1 METQKHEKQ
10 NNIKI
15 VNLSDTAKD
24 ELKQLVQKESNNP
37 DGIRLSLLAGGCSGL
52 SYHMEFDKIKEK
64 DLVDDTD
71 GIKVIVD
78 PKSALYING
87 ITLDYQGGLNGRG
100 FVFSNPNATK
110 SCGCG
115 TSFSVGDKEVT
126 LEFASNKKA
135 NVCPSNQTQS

>member
-1 METQKHEKQ
+1 METKKQ
-10 NNIKI
+10 NNQI
-15 VNLSDTAKD
+15 VNVTSTALE
-24 ELKQLVQKESNNP
+24 ELKRLIQKETDNP
-37 DGIRLSLLAGGCSGL
+37 DGVRLSLLAGGCSGL
-52 SYHMEFDKIKEK
+52 SYHLQFDKLKEK
-64 DLVDDTD
+64 DYIDNLD
-71 GIKVIVD
+71 GLKIIID

-126 LEFASNKKA
+126 LEFVSSKKPM
-135 NVCPSNQTQS
+135 NVCPSSNNK

>member
-1 METQKHEKQ
+1 MENQ
-10 NNIKI
+10 KI
-15 VNLSDTAKD
+15 VNLTEAAK
-24 ELKQLVQKESNNP
+24 EQVKSLITKETGNP

-64 DLVDDTD
+64 DLIDETD

-100 FVFSNPNATK
+100 FIFTNPNAQK

-115 TSFSVGDKEVT
+115 TSFSVGKDVT
-126 LEFASNKKA
+126 LEFVGAKKPA
-135 NVCPSNQTQS
+135 NVCPTSQTLDCEKQQ